1 MTLID
6 LIKHL
11 PSKHL
16 DTSETVEVVLTLI
29 LMAPDTSLESSQTA
43 RMLSTGQCTSI
54 PELATSTFLGLETI
68 SPHQMQEFQSRIAK
82 LSLATA
88 VVVTVVK
95 VAKVAITVIMVTMG
109 TMTGNVRLNA
119 TVLLTTSTAG
129 TPVVSAWTEKR
140 AETRDKIPAKKK
152 ATATT
157 MALIASVNALTTM
170 TNAGT
175 NAFNAGKT
183 TIKREKTVLMKE
195 ETALTMERK
204 VTVN

>member
-157 MALIASVNALTTM
+157 TALIASVNALTTM

-175 NAFNAGKT
+175 NAFSAGKT